1 MKTKILIVEDEI
13 ALSDAYE
20 LILTSKGYETAV
32 AYDGSEALKKV
43 KTFKPELIL
52 LDLRLPRI
60 GGIEFLEQYELKKLH
75 PDVKVIVFSNLDSQK
90 EIDAAYNLGAE
101 RYILKAWASPNE
113 LVKLVNDTL
122 KKDV

>member
-13 ALSDAYE
+13 ALSDAYV

-60 GGIEFLEQYELKKLH
+60 GGIEFLERYELKKLH

-113 LVKLVNDTL
+113 LVKLVSDTL